1 MLYVKYKK
9 NVKINNLYI
18 YIDIHNFINSFSYK
32 TYILKIYI
40 YILFFNIFLKIYI
53 IF

>member
-1 MLYVKYKK
+1 MLNIKK
-9 NVKINNLYI
+9 MLKLLITYI
-18 YIDIHNFINSFSYK
+18 YIDIYNFINSFSYK